1 MSMSSIVAL
10 LTDCGTDDSYVAEMK
25 GVMLSLN
32 PDLRF
37 VDITHSIP
45 PGDIRRAGYVLW
57 RSHVR
62 FPSGTMF
69 LSVVDPGVG
78 GDRKIMVLQTNE
90 HIFVAPDNGL
100 LTLIAN
106 EQQYS
111 AWEVADRS
119 MMLEKVSATFHGR
132 DIMAPACAQLS
143 LGSVN
148 PSDFGPRLQEI
159 VKFKVAGLTATASS
173 IEGEVMSIDRFGN
186 AITNIPSERL
196 AKLGESANVRVFIG
210 QETIDS
216 ISKTYS
222 SVKEGE
228 TVAYIGSAGLLE
240 LAINGGDFAERFA
253 VKPGDAVRVVKDEE

>member
-1 MSMSSIVAL
+1 MPMSSIVAL
-10 LTDCGTDDSYVAEMK
+10 LTDFGTDDSYVAEMK

-32 PDLRF
+32 PDLHF

-45 PGDIRRAGYVLW
+45 PGDVRQAAYLLW
-57 RSHVR
+57 RSYAR
-62 FPSGTMF
+62 FPSGTIF

-78 GDRKIMVLQTNE
+78 SDRKILVLQTNE

-106 EQQYS
+106 EQEYR
-111 AWEVADRS
+111 AWEVMGRS
-119 MMLEKVSATFHGR
+119 LMPEKVSATFHGR

-148 PSDFGPRLQEI
+148 PSDFGPRRQEI
-159 VKFKVAGLTATASS
+159 VKFKVAGLISTASS
-173 IEGEVMSIDRFGN
+173 IEGEVISIDRFGN
-186 AITNIPSERL
+186 VITNIPAERS
-196 AKLGESANVRVFIG
+196 AKPGESANVRVLIG
-210 QETIDS
+210 QEAIDS

-228 TVAYIGSAGLLE
+228 TVAYIGSAALIE
-240 LAINGGDFAERFA
+240 LAINGGDFARRFA
-253 VKPGDAVRVVKDEE
+253 VKPGDTVRVVKDEE